1 MRCEPARERL
11 KGAAIRDTRVAAPLR
26 WKPQSV
32 RVAPA
37 RSFIPLIVGSDSHE
51 QHVQRRNVEEPE
63 HRKGPGAAVDAG
75 GGRPDGGKPR
85 GAACNRHDGA
95 QAHAWTGVA
104 FAVLAVV
111 HGIPSVKGK
120 RTRMAARGG
129 GGAPKK
135 APHAADSHDILPGLV
150 PDKRPLPHRRTVRR
164 PRRQHGLRLLD
175 GRAPCGRLL
184 SGGLHRAPY
193 APQLGPPAPVSG
205 SRQPLAGAGGVPIGA
220 RPQPMPDLCAFIAIL
235 TERALCQL
243 VKQIALRPKGD
254 Q

>member
-1 MRCEPARERL
+1 MSSMSSAGTSKNPS
-11 KGAAIRDTRVAAPLR
+11 T
-26 WKPQSV
+26 
-32 RVAPA
+32 
-37 RSFIPLIVGSDSHE
+37 
-51 QHVQRRNVEEPE
+51 EEDRAQPWM
-63 HRKGPGAAVDAG
+63 PAVDG
-75 GGRPDGGKPR
+75 LM
-85 GAACNRHDGA
+85 AASLVVLLATGMTA
-95 QAHAWTGVA
+95 PQVHAWAGVA

-120 RTRMAARGG
+120 RTRMAARG

-220 RPQPMPDLCAFIAIL
+220 RPQPMTDLCAFIAIL